1 MHSFIQQPPQTR
13 PKGTESDKGPALLLE
28 LLIGNSPLGP
38 YWAGRTLKTSIHFP
52 NKAVVLLR
60 SALGLSVWSFRD
72 GALGSSLWHCL
83 SLLQVMSILSNPSA
97 VPPQPQADFSISP
110 LHGGLESA
118 SSISASCS
126 QRADSIKPGDSLPT
140 SQSYCPPT
148 YSTTGYSVDPVA
160 GYQYGQ
166 YGQSECP
173 PCCPSPVGWL
183 IPGQG
188 GGQGGWVFLSFKIF
202 KIILVYAYEGF
213 VCLCV
218 CVPRACS
225 VP

>member
-1 MHSFIQQPPQTR
+1 MNLLVHAIIYSFIQQKAEGKPLELGHKRQR
-13 PKGTESDKGPALLLE
+13 SDKGPALFLE
-28 LLIGNSPLGP
+28 LLIGNRPLGP
-38 YWAGRTLKTSIHFP
+38 HLGRENTEDQRPFP
-52 NKAVVLLR
+52 TQAVTLLR
-60 SALGLSVWSFRD
+60 SALDLSVRSFRD
-72 GALGSSLWHCL
+72 GALESSLWHYL

-173 PCCPSPVGWL
+173 LVAHLQWAGL
-183 IPGQG
+183 
-188 GGQGGWVFLSFKIF
+188 FLGKVVARVEGVSFF
-202 KIILVYAYEGF
+202 
-213 VCLCV
+213 
-218 CVPRACS
+218 
-225 VP
+225 

>member
-1 MHSFIQQPPQTR
+1 
-13 PKGTESDKGPALLLE
+13 
-28 LLIGNSPLGP
+28 
-38 YWAGRTLKTSIHFP
+38 
-52 NKAVVLLR
+52 
-60 SALGLSVWSFRD
+60 
-72 GALGSSLWHCL
+72 
-83 SLLQVMSILSNPSA
+83 MSILSNPSA

-110 LHGGLESA
+110 LHGGLDSA

-173 PCCPSPVGWL
+173 ALG
-183 IPGQG
+183 IP
-188 GGQGGWVFLSFKIF
+188 LS
-202 KIILVYAYEGF
+202 LPPPPPRSF
-213 VCLCV
+213 VESWKVVLWGE
-218 CVPRACS
+218 VPISQMRTLRS
-225 VP
+225 RKEEQLL

>member
-1 MHSFIQQPPQTR
+1 
-13 PKGTESDKGPALLLE
+13 
-28 LLIGNSPLGP
+28 
-38 YWAGRTLKTSIHFP
+38 
-52 NKAVVLLR
+52 
-60 SALGLSVWSFRD
+60 
-72 GALGSSLWHCL
+72 
-83 SLLQVMSILSNPSA
+83 MSILSNPSA

-110 LHGGLESA
+110 LHGGLDSA

-173 PCCPSPVGWL
+173 APGIPPPCPLLICRELEGGVVG
-183 IPGQG
+183 
-188 GGQGGWVFLSFKIF
+188 
-202 KIILVYAYEGF
+202 E
-213 VCLCV
+213 
-218 CVPRACS
+218 VPISQMRTLRS
-225 VP
+225 RKEEQLF